1 MEDYELAMAAARGD
15 REAFDTLVKRHYRAI
30 YAIAYKIALH
40 EERALDITQDVLVRL
55 SQKVGDY
62 RGEGRFGA
70 WLATMTARVAVDY
83 LRRSKPR
90 ESSTD
95 PVKLTVISDIRGPV
109 EERTPR
115 DTLQTVRDL
124 ERIEAAMQE
133 LSPQQ
138 RAILSLNLREEL
150 GPKEIGERLDIPARQ
165 VRNQLHRAIGRLRLL
180 LSPGV
185 DQQNEE
191 RSNRNEV

>member
-15 REAFDTLVKRHYRAI
+15 QEAFDTLVKRHYRAI

-55 SQKVGDY
+55 SEKVGDY

-70 WLATMTARVAVDY
+70 WLATITARVAVDH
-83 LRRSKPR
+83 LRRSAPR
-90 ESSTD
+90 EHSTD

-124 ERIEAAMQE
+124 ERVEAAMQE

-165 VRNQLHRAIGRLRLL
+165 VRNQLHRAIGRLRSVLN
-180 LSPGV
+180 PAA
-185 DQQNEE
+185 DE
-191 RSNRNEV
+191 RNEA